1 MNTKLPKVLMSF
13 KRNETNLE
21 SISGTVSAN
30 LYPLTI
36 YPTPPVMKAVLDAKR
51 TDWLEAK
58 LEQKQGGTLATALK
72 RDLQAELEEMLYHL
86 ALYVQLNC
94 GGLVA
99 NVLAAGFEVV
109 TERTTP
115 YPLPRPES
123 LIVDNTMVG
132 KIVLKTATIKG
143 ARCYKAQYAL
153 VSADGT
159 VGAWNDGGFHTK
171 ARDIAVDGLVS
182 GALYALRILAV
193 GGSTG
198 ESEWSNVVSGR
209 CM

>member
-13 KRNETNLE
+13 KRNGNLLET
-21 SISGTVSAN
+21 ISGNVSTN

-36 YPTPPVMKAVLDAKR
+36 YPTPPVMKAVMDAKR
-51 TDWLEAK
+51 TDYLDAK
-58 LEQKQGGTLATALK
+58 LAQKQGGTLATALK
-72 RDLQAELEEMLYHL
+72 NDLQAELEEMVYLL
-86 ALYVQLNC
+86 ALYVQMNC

-109 TERTTP
+109 SERTSP

-123 LIVDNTMVG
+123 FVLDNTMVG
-132 KIVLKTATIKG
+132 NIVLKTSAIKG
-143 ARCYKAQYAL
+143 ARCYKAEYAL

-159 VGAWNDGGFHTK
+159 VGEWHDGGFHTK
-171 ARDIAVDGLVS
+171 SRDIAVDGLVS
-182 GALYALRILAV
+182 GALYVLRIQAV

>member
-72 RDLQAELEEMLYHL
+72 RDLQAELEEMLYL
-86 ALYVQLNC
+86 LSLYVQMNC

-109 TERTTP
+109 SERTSP

-123 LIVDNTMVG
+123 FIVDNTMVG
-132 KIVLKTATIKG
+132 KIVLKTSAIKG
-143 ARCYKAQYAL
+143 ARCYKAEYAL
-153 VSADGT
+153 VDADGT
-159 VGAWNDGGFHTK
+159 VGAWNDGGLHIK

-182 GALYALRILAV
+182 GALYALRIQAV